1 MGRSEDPPEIDSAHQ
16 QNARVNEPDGHSPF
30 PIVGIG
36 ASAGGLEA
44 FQQLLAHL
52 PPDINMA
59 FILVQHLDATH
70 QSHLTAILSRATRLP
85 ISEATH
91 RDPVRPGQIYVI
103 KPNTCLAVAEGQL
116 HVTPRDDM
124 PGPHLSIDHLFRSL
138 AVEQQG
144 RAIGVV
150 LSGTGADGTRG
161 LCEIKGAGGITFAQ
175 SEASATHAGMPH
187 SAIESGSVDFVL
199 PPEAIGRQLIEI
211 ASHPY
216 LDPQQ
221 RPESVAA
228 SDEHYKQILTAVR
241 KVKKVNFSEYRKTT
255 IQRRILRRM
264 ALRNQQ
270 SMAGSGWCKIPA
282 KSRRSI
288 ETS

>member
-1 MGRSEDPPEIDSAHQ
+1 MRRTEDPTPEIASADPQ
-16 QNARVNEPDGHSPF
+16 QEASLNDPDGNGHSPF

-44 FQQLLAHL
+44 FRQLLGHL

-91 RDPVRPGQIYVI
+91 RNPVRPGQIYVI
-103 KPNTCLAVAEGQL
+103 EPNTCLAVAEGLL
-116 HVTPRDDM
+116 HVTPRDEL
-124 PGPHLSIDHLFRSL
+124 PGPHLPIDHLFRSL

-150 LSGTGADGTRG
+150 LSGTGADGTIG
-161 LCEIKGAGGITFAQ
+161 LCEIKGASGITFAQ
-175 SEASATHAGMPH
+175 SEASAAHAGMPH

-199 PPEAIGRQLIEI
+199 TPEAIARQLTEI

-228 SDEHYKQILTAVR
+228 SDEHYK
-241 KVKKVNFSEYRKTT
+241 
-255 IQRRILRRM
+255 
-264 ALRNQQ
+264 
-270 SMAGSGWCKIPA
+270 
-282 KSRRSI
+282 
-288 ETS
+288 